1 VSQFSTERRLARMR
15 WVLDQRL
22 HHVCVAV
29 EALYHRHNVSAVLRT
44 ADALGLHRIHLVE
57 GHFKAV
63 RGTSRGAERWLELH
77 HHPTPESAVEAIHA
91 QGYRIWCADLDEDA
105 EAKGGPTAPEQVPLD
120 EPVCIWFGAELVG
133 VSATARAAAAG
144 IVTVPMRGFAQSLN
158 VSVAAAVTLRPI
170 AEAARA
176 RGSEAL
182 LPPEEREQ
190 VWQAWLAREEA
201 KHLRRPRPS

>member
-1 VSQFSTERRLARMR
+1 MR

-22 HHVCVAV
+22 HHVCIAV

-44 ADALGLHRIHLVE
+44 ADALGLHRVHLVE
-57 GHFKAV
+57 GHFRAV

-77 HHPTPESAVEAIHA
+77 HHQTPQAAVAAIRA

-105 EAKGGPTAPEQVPLD
+105 EANGGPTAPEQVPLD
-120 EPVCIWFGAELVG
+120 QPVCIWLGAELVG
-133 VSATARAAAAG
+133 VSETALDAADG

-170 AEAARA
+170 AEAARLQ
-176 RGSEAL
+176 GPNAL
-182 LPPEEREQ
+182 LPSEEREQ
-190 VWQAWLAREEA
+190 IWQSWLAREEA
-201 KHLRRPRPS
+201 RHLRRPRTQ

>member
-1 VSQFSTERRLARMR
+1 MR

-44 ADALGLHRIHLVE
+44 ADALGLHRVHLVE
-57 GHFKAV
+57 GHFRAV

-77 HHPTPESAVEAIHA
+77 HHQTPEEAVTAIRA
-91 QGYRIWCADLDEDA
+91 AGYRIWCADLDE
-105 EAKGGPTAPEQVPLD
+105 EADSPTAPEQVPID
-120 EPVCIWFGAELVG
+120 TPVCIWFGAELVG
-133 VSATARAAAAG
+133 VSEVAREAADG

-170 AEAARA
+170 AEAARR
-176 RGSEAL
+176 RGPEAL
-182 LPPEEREQ
+182 LAAEEREQ
-190 VWQAWLAREEA
+190 VWSSWLAREEA
-201 KHLRRPRPS
+201 KHLRRSPTDATQKK